1 MPKRILEAATPEER
15 GKIRRGMGTLRQLTV
30 QPSTRK
36 RYDKALQE
44 FFTFLRHEG
53 LDLPTNKQKVDP
65 LVCDYLEELW
75 ATGKGRGQAC
85 DTLAGLQ
92 DSQPSLRGAMPG
104 AWRLL
109 RTWQAN
115 EIPSRAP
122 PLPEHIVLAMAGWA
136 LFHEWT
142 SFALSLLIGFYSM
155 LRTGEILG
163 LTSSH
168 MQCGDG
174 QLQALISLGFTK
186 GGKRHGA
193 AESVVLGYEPIVRF
207 LKAWKSCATPAT
219 ALTPSPAKWRAL
231 FNSCLEGLGIS
242 DLGFRPYS
250 LRRGGA
256 THWFQKHQNLDRILL
271 QGRWHT
277 QKSARIYLNEGLA
290 VLAQMKV
297 PRSDLRL
304 KPFLTVYTNFIRCP
318 KVSTL
323 EPPSVGGR
331 TGGRGKGK
339 KKASR
344 RARKGRGGAVSFF
357 VDRHP

>member
-15 GKIRRGMGTLRQLTV
+15 GRVRRGLGTLRELTV

-44 FFTFLRHEG
+44 FFNFLKHEG
-53 LDLPTNKQKVDP
+53 LDLPTSRAKMDP
-65 LVCDYLEELW
+65 IVCDYLEELW
-75 ATGKGRGQAC
+75 ATGKGRAQAC

-92 DSQPSLRGAMPG
+92 DSQPSLRHHLPG

-122 PLPEHIVLAMAGWA
+122 PLPEHIVWAMAGWA
-136 LFHEWT
+136 LFHQWT

-163 LTSSH
+163 LKSSH
-168 MQCGDG
+168 IQCGDG
-174 QLQALISLGFTK
+174 QLQALISLGLTK

-193 AESVVLGYEPIVRF
+193 AESVVLGYEPVVKF
-207 LKAWKSCATPAT
+207 LRAWKAFCSPAT
-219 ALTPSPAKWRAL
+219 TLTPSPAKWRAQ
-231 FNSCLEGLGIS
+231 FNSCLEGLGIQA
-242 DLGFRPYS
+242 LGFRPYS

-256 THWFQKHQNLDRILL
+256 TYWFQRHQNLDRILL

-290 VLAQMKV
+290 VLAQLKV
-297 PRSDLRL
+297 PRTDSRL
-304 KPFLTVYTNFIRCP
+304 QPFLTVYHNFLKCP

-323 EPPSVGGR
+323 EPPPTGGR
-331 TGGRGKGK
+331 AGGRGKGK
-339 KKASR
+339 KKSMKT
-344 RARKGRGGAVSFF
+344 RKK
-357 VDRHP
+357 